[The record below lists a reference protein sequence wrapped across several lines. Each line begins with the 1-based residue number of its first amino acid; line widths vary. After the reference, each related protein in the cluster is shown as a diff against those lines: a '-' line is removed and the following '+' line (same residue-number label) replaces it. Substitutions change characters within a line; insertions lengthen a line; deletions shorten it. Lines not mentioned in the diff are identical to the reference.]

1 MNFEFSDDQRLLRD
15 QVRRFLDD
23 NASVKAA
30 RTILDDGGRA
40 YDRDLWRSIAEL
52 GWTGAIIPE
61 EFGGANMNREDLC
74 VIAEELGR
82 SLAPTP
88 FASSVYLATE
98 ALLIAGD
105 DGHKSHYLPELADGQ
120 SIGCF
125 AMAEGGGFPTPTN
138 VKTTF
143 FEGKPKLTK
152 LLRTLSAYFFTLLLL
167 IRVSPSFLPIG
178 DTATNPKF
186 AFGFLSTVV
195 PIASNNVFS

>member
-1 MNFEFSDDQRLLRD
+1 MAKARSGGKVVNFEFSDDQRLLRD
-15 QVRRFLDD
+15 QLRRFLDD

-30 RTILDDGGRA
+30 RAILDDGGRA
-40 YDRDLWRSIAEL
+40 FDKDLWHSIAEL

-105 DGHKSHYLPELADGQ
+105 DGHKSHYLPELADGG

-125 AMAEGGGFPTPTN
+125 AMAEGVGIPTPMN

-143 FEGKPKLTK
+143 LEGKLNGVKKPVLD
-152 LLRTLSAYFFTLLLL
+152 
-167 IRVSPSFLPIG
+167 G
-178 DTATNPKF
+178 DIADF
-186 AFGFLSTVV
+186 AIV
-195 PIASNNVFS
+195 PGDQ